1 MRKMV
6 KNGLLALLL
15 VLLSVCLV
23 SCGGNDPSNP
33 TSDPTPQN
41 QDWSGMETITQLTDT
56 VCYTVTDGKKTFS
69 FSITKQGAGYC
80 IVMMYVNV
88 KVQMDEFYF
97 NNATLSGSSGVF
109 GLECNAGAFTGTC
122 SASSK
127 ESLKEKLP
135 STDTWTIQFTNNGH
149 SDRNVSYTIPK
160 MYVNRIKEWIDV
172 N

>member
-69 FSITKQGAGYC
+69 F
-80 IVMMYVNV
+80 
-88 KVQMDEFYF
+88 
-97 NNATLSGSSGVF
+97 
-109 GLECNAGAFTGTC
+109 
-122 SASSK
+122 
-127 ESLKEKLP
+127 
-135 STDTWTIQFTNNGH
+135 
-149 SDRNVSYTIPK
+149 
-160 MYVNRIKEWIDV
+160 
-172 N
+172 